1 MVFESSQLCRFDT
14 TTWFAVD
21 QGLAEVAPQ
30 ATGGSPMECDVGL
43 DVHSETSVFVIRDG
57 GGQVMAQGELPTT
70 PFRAGMRRSDCRP
83 VRRIALE
90 TGTMAFY
97 VARELWRCSSR
108 RGKWSP
114 NLLMAGHLE

>member
-1 MVFESSQLCRFDT
+1 ESSQLCRFDT

-21 QGLAEVAPQ
+21 QGLAEMAPQ

-43 DVHSETSVFVIRDG
+43 DVHSETSVFVIRGRGRAGDG
-57 GGQVMAQGELPTT
+57 AGELPAT
-70 PFRAGMRRSDCRP
+70 PFRAGVRGSDCRP